1 MLVSTQPRRPRSIQS
16 LEQATLSV
24 LRMQE
29 EEVCDAELLHR
40 RGWQKL
46 EEGRHLEALADLCLA
61 IERDPECAEAYNKR
75 GILRQILGLDLED
88 DFEMADALQIS
99 RNDATAHEQMR
110 STRKWQPAGWKGR

>member
-46 EEGRHLEALADLCLA
+46 EEGRHLLTYAWPSSGIQSVRRHTTSAASCGGFWALT
-61 IERDPECAEAYNKR
+61 
-75 GILRQILGLDLED
+75 
-88 DFEMADALQIS
+88 S
-99 RNDATAHEQMR
+99 RTT
-110 STRKWQPAGWKGR
+110 SKWQMLCKLAGTMPLLMSRCV